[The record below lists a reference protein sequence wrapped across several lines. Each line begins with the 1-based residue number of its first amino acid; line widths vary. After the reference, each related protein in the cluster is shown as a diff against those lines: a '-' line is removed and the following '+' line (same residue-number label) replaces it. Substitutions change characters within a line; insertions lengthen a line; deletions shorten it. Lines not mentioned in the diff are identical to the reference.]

1 MGDPR
6 TLEAPQLP
14 WQNVHMDWLSGIP
27 PDKEGRDT
35 ILVFID
41 ALTGMVHLQA
51 CKKTDTSKDTARHFV
66 HNVVRLHGM
75 PEVVVS
81 DRDIRLRA
89 NFWRALQARL
99 GVDLRFTTRH
109 NPNANGKVERINLVL
124 ADVLRSLCS
133 FSGQDWSENLDLAE
147 FAINGAENSA
157 TGMSPFKA
165 NTGRDP
171 PVPADVGKP
180 ARDTPA
186 AAEFADAMFATVLHA
201 RDSLERAKRK
211 YEAQLQQERRP
222 AEVFAAGESVLLDTK
237 TLDLRMQARKLTS
250 RFVGPFKVLE
260 PPHNHRPANPNCV
273 YLETPTSL
281 KIHMPVNIKSVKRY
295 HTRPARL
302 GGPVD
307 VIPEPLVVQGV
318 DLWEV
323 DEILAERLS
332 TPKGRRKTA
341 KPEHQVL
348 VKWTGFHLLDATWEP
363 LQNMP
368 DAVIAKWRELQAGC

>member
-41 ALTGMVHLQA
+41 ALTGMVHFQA

-133 FSGQDWSENLDLAE
+133 FSGQDWSENLD
-147 FAINGAENSA
+147 
-157 TGMSPFKA
+157 
-165 NTGRDP
+165 
-171 PVPADVGKP
+171 
-180 ARDTPA
+180 
-186 AAEFADAMFATVLHA
+186 
-201 RDSLERAKRK
+201 
-211 YEAQLQQERRP
+211 
-222 AEVFAAGESVLLDTK
+222 
-237 TLDLRMQARKLTS
+237 
-250 RFVGPFKVLE
+250 
-260 PPHNHRPANPNCV
+260 
-273 YLETPTSL
+273 
-281 KIHMPVNIKSVKRY
+281 
-295 HTRPARL
+295 
-302 GGPVD
+302 
-307 VIPEPLVVQGV
+307 
-318 DLWEV
+318 
-323 DEILAERLS
+323 
-332 TPKGRRKTA
+332 
-341 KPEHQVL
+341 
-348 VKWTGFHLLDATWEP
+348 
-363 LQNMP
+363 
-368 DAVIAKWRELQAGC
+368 

>member
-1 MGDPR
+1 
-6 TLEAPQLP
+6 
-14 WQNVHMDWLSGIP
+14 MDWLSGIP

-41 ALTGMVHLQA
+41 ALTGMLHFQA

-66 HNVVRLHGM
+66 HNVGRLHGM

-124 ADVLRSLCS
+124 A
-133 FSGQDWSENLDLAE
+133 
-147 FAINGAENSA
+147 
-157 TGMSPFKA
+157 
-165 NTGRDP
+165 
-171 PVPADVGKP
+171 
-180 ARDTPA
+180 
-186 AAEFADAMFATVLHA
+186 
-201 RDSLERAKRK
+201 
-211 YEAQLQQERRP
+211 
-222 AEVFAAGESVLLDTK
+222 
-237 TLDLRMQARKLTS
+237 TS

-302 GGPVD
+302 GGPVN

-363 LQNMP
+363 LQNM
-368 DAVIAKWRELQAGC
+368 AQ